1 MNAGVAM
8 DVVGDAVQTILLAAA
23 PILLAALVVG
33 VAVSLL
39 QAVTQVQEQTLAFV
53 PKIVAV
59 LVVVFLAGG
68 WMMARITD
76 FAGRLLGHLD
86 RFVG

>member
-8 DVVGDAVQTILLAAA
+8 DLAGDAVQTILLAAG

-33 VAVSLL
+33 VLISLL
-39 QAVTQVQEQTLAFV
+39 QAVTQIQEQTLAFV

-59 LVVVFLAGG
+59 LVVVFVAGG
-68 WMMARITD
+68 WMFGRITD
-76 FAGRLLGHLD
+76 FAARLLGSLD

>member
-1 MNAGVAM
+1 MNGGVAM
-8 DVVGDAVQTILLAAA
+8 DLVGDAVQTIILAAG
-23 PILLAALVVG
+23 PVLLSALVVG

-53 PKIVAV
+53 PKILAV
-59 LVVVFLAGG
+59 LVAVFVAGG
-68 WMMARITD
+68 WMFGRIVD
-76 FAGRLLGHLD
+76 FASRLLGSLD